1 MAHHFLFTFF
11 GDCALEQKAV
21 PLQPILEC
29 IKQTNHMNNKILIF
43 FFLLAGLL
51 ASNGVMMAQHDHHHH
66 HNKMSDAHIAG
77 HVLDANTQ
85 EHLAFVNVQVKG
97 TSMGCL
103 TDESGHFYLK
113 NLPIGTHTVV
123 FSMMGYETIE
133 KTVTL
138 QRDTLIELKVAIAE
152 TSFVIDN
159 VVVTANKYATKQKE
173 VATIVNV
180 ISPLIIEST
189 ASNSMADVLNFQT
202 GLRVEET
209 CSNCGVPQIRI
220 NGLEGPYTQILMDSR
235 PIFSS
240 LASVY
245 GLEQLPAGMVDRIE
259 VIRGGGSALYGA
271 NAIAGVVNII
281 TKEPTRNFFNVS
293 NSSAFT
299 ERGTYDINTNLN
311 ASVVSENQ
319 KAGIYLFGV
328 QRNRQQYDRDDDGFS
343 DIPHLNSTTAGF
355 RSFFKTS
362 EYSKLTAEYHHTT
375 EYRRGGYGIDSLQ
388 PHESPLC
395 EQLRHNID
403 AATAKWDMYSTDS
416 RHFISAY
423 TSFQHIARDSY
434 FGTNMNPN
442 AYGKSTD
449 IVSVT
454 GAQYR
459 FSYAC
464 GIANADLS
472 AGAEYSYNQLRDQ
485 ILGYGRNTLQRVHL
499 GGGYVQ
505 NEWKTTA
512 WSALIGGR
520 LEQHSL
526 LKKPVFSPRA
536 NVRWSPIVNGKS
548 TITGNPLPLTD
559 LIVRLSYASGYRAP
573 QIYEEDLHVGAV
585 GGEVSLI
592 SLDENLRPEYSH
604 SVSGSLDIYKRLGKF
619 DFNVTLEG
627 FFTQLNDIFTLVE
640 NGHDA
645 HGNLLLTRTNA
656 SGARVAGVNV
666 EAKLG
671 YGHLLSFQAGYTYN
685 YSRYIE
691 PLQWSENPN
700 IAPQTRMFR
709 TPEHYG
715 YFLLNIE
722 PVKNFHI
729 LTNGKV
735 TGSML
740 VQHFAGYVP
749 EDEEVVTPVF
759 FEWDVKLC
767 YDIPLYKHY
776 TLEIN
781 AGVKNILDHFQ
792 RDLDKGMD
800 RDAGFVY
807 GPAAPRTFFAGVNL
821 KI

>member
-1 MAHHFLFTFF
+1 MNKTILLFVTWVSLLTPLFSLPAMAAT
-11 GDCALEQKAV
+11 
-21 PLQPILEC
+21 
-29 IKQTNHMNNKILIF
+29 
-43 FFLLAGLL
+43 
-51 ASNGVMMAQHDHHHH
+51 
-66 HNKMSDAHIAG
+66 DAHIAG
-77 HVLDANTQ
+77 HVLDAHSG
-85 EHLAFVNVQVKG
+85 EHLSFVNVQVEG
-97 TSMGCL
+97 TALGCL

-113 NLPIGTHTVV
+113 NLPEGQLTII
-123 FSMMGYETIE
+123 FSMIGYETE
-133 KTVTL
+133 KRTITL
-138 QRDTLIELKVAIAE
+138 HRDTLVEMNVRIAE
-152 TSFVIDN
+152 TSFMIDN
-159 VVVTANKYATKQKE
+159 VVVTANKYETKQKE
-173 VATIVNV
+173 VATIVN
-180 ISPLIIEST
+180 IIPPLIIEST
-189 ASNSMADVLNFQT
+189 TSNSMADVLNFQT

-220 NGLEGPYTQILMDSR
+220 NGLEGQYTQILMDSR

-281 TKEPTRNFFNVS
+281 TKEPNRNSLSIS

-299 ERGTYDINTNLN
+299 EQGTYDINTSMN
-311 ASVVSENQ
+311 ASVVAENQ
-319 KAGIYLFGV
+319 KAGLFLFGV
-328 QRNRQQYDRDDDGFS
+328 QRNRQQYDRDDDGYS
-343 DIPHLNSTTAGF
+343 DIPHLNSTTVGF
-355 RSFFKTS
+355 RSYFKTS
-362 EYSKLTAEYHHTT
+362 DYSKITAEYHHTS
-375 EYRRGGYGIDSLQ
+375 EFRRGGYGIDSLQ

-395 EQLRHNID
+395 EQLKHNID
-403 AATAKWDMYSTDS
+403 AATAKWDMYTADNK
-416 RHFISAY
+416 HFVSVY

-434 FGTNMNPN
+434 FGTNYNPN

-459 FSYAC
+459 FSYPC
-464 GIANADLS
+464 GLMNADLS

-485 ILGYGRNTLQRVHL
+485 ILGYDRNTLQRVHL

-505 NEWKTTA
+505 NEWKNKQ
-512 WSALIGGR
+512 WSILIGGR

-526 LKKPVFSPRA
+526 LDKPVFSPRA
-536 NVRWSPIVNGKS
+536 NVRYTPIDP
-548 TITGNPLPLTD
+548 IIL
-559 LIVRLSYASGYRAP
+559 RLSYASGYRAP

-592 SLDENLRPEYSH
+592 TLDENLKPEYSH
-604 SVSGSLDIYKRLGKF
+604 SVSGSVDLYKRFGKWDMNF
-619 DFNVTLEG
+619 TLEG
-627 FFTQLNDIFTLVE
+627 FFTQLNDVFTLVE

-645 HGNLLLTRTNA
+645 QGNLLLTRTNA
-656 SGARVAGVNV
+656 SGARVAGLNV
-666 EAKLG
+666 EAKVG

-685 YSRYIE
+685 HSRYIE
-691 PLQWSENPN
+691 PLQWSDNPN
-700 IAPQTRMFR
+700 IAPQRRMFR

-715 YFLLNIE
+715 YFLCNIE
-722 PVKNFHI
+722 PVKHFHI
-729 LTNGKV
+729 VTNGKV

-749 EDEEVVTPVF
+749 EDEEVTTNPF

-781 AGVKNILDHFQ
+781 AGVKNLLDSFQ
-792 RDLDKGMD
+792 SDLDKGMD
-800 RDAGFVY
+800 RDAGYVY
-807 GPAAPRTFFAGVNL
+807 GPATPRTFFAGINL

>member
-1 MAHHFLFTFF
+1 MS
-11 GDCALEQKAV
+11 
-21 PLQPILEC
+21 
-29 IKQTNHMNNKILIF
+29 IKQI
-43 FFLLAGLL
+43 FFLLFAGVLVCSPL
-51 ASNGVMMAQHDHHHH
+51 MA
-66 HNKMSDAHIAG
+66 NTATDAHVAG
-77 HVLDANTQ
+77 HVLDAHTR
-85 EHLAFVNVQVKG
+85 EHLSFVNVQIKG
-97 TSMGCL
+97 TTLGCL

-113 NLPIGTHTVV
+113 NLPEGQLTLV
-123 FSMMGYETIE
+123 FSMMGYETLE
-133 KTVTL
+133 KVVTL
-138 QRDTLIELKVAIAE
+138 HRDTLVEMNVAISE

-180 ISPLIIEST
+180 IPPLIIEST
-189 ASNSMADVLNFQT
+189 TSNTMADVLNFQT

-220 NGLEGPYTQILMDSR
+220 NGLEGQYTQILMDSR

-281 TKEPTRNFFNVS
+281 TKEPSRNSFNIS
-293 NSSAFT
+293 NTSAFT
-299 ERGTYDINTNLN
+299 QAGTYDINTNMN

-319 KAGIYLFGV
+319 KAGLFLFGV
-328 QRNRQQYDRDDDGFS
+328 QRNRQQYDRDNDGYS
-343 DIPHLNSTTAGF
+343 DIPHINSTTVGF
-355 RSFFKTS
+355 RSYFKTS
-362 EYSKLTAEYHHTT
+362 DYSKITAEYHHTN
-375 EYRRGGYGIDSLQ
+375 EFRRGGYGIDSLQ
-388 PHESPLC
+388 PHESPLT
-395 EQLRHNID
+395 EQLKHNID
-403 AATAKWDMYSTDS
+403 AATAKWDMYTADNK
-416 RHFISAY
+416 HFVSVY

-434 FGTNMNPN
+434 FGTNYNPN

-459 FSYAC
+459 FSYPC
-464 GIANADLS
+464 GIMNADLS

-485 ILGYGRNTLQRVHL
+485 ILGYDRNTLQRVHL

-505 NEWKTTA
+505 NEWKNKQ
-512 WSALIGGR
+512 WSILVGGR

-526 LKKPVFSPRA
+526 LDKPVFSPRA
-536 NVRWSPIVNGKS
+536 NIRYTPIEP
-548 TITGNPLPLTD
+548 IIL
-559 LIVRLSYASGYRAP
+559 RLSYASGYRAP

-592 SLDENLRPEYSH
+592 TLDENLKPEYSH
-604 SVSGSLDIYKRLGKF
+604 SISGSIDMYKRFGKW
-619 DFNVTLEG
+619 DLNLTLEG
-627 FFTQLNDIFTLVE
+627 FFTQLNDVFTLVE

-645 HGNLLLTRTNA
+645 QGNLLLTRTNA
-656 SGARVAGVNV
+656 SGARVAGMNL
-666 EAKLG
+666 EAKVG
-671 YGHLLSFQAGYTYN
+671 FGHLLTFQAGYTYN
-685 YSRYIE
+685 HSRYIE

-700 IAPQTRMFR
+700 IAPQRRMFR

-715 YFLLNIE
+715 YFLCNIE
-722 PVKNFHI
+722 PVEHFHI
-729 LTNGKV
+729 VTNGKV
-735 TGSML
+735 TGNML

-749 EDEEVVTPVF
+749 EDEEVTTPTF
-759 FEWDVKLC
+759 FEWDIKVC

-781 AGVKNILDHFQ
+781 AGVKNILDNYQ
-792 RDLDKGMD
+792 SDIDQGMD
-800 RDAGFVY
+800 RDAGYIY
-807 GPAAPRTFFAGVNL
+807 GPATPRTFFAGINL

>member
-1 MAHHFLFTFF
+1 MNKKTLIFLSFMACL
-11 GDCALEQKAV
+11 LV
-21 PLQPILEC
+21 SSMPIL
-29 IKQTNHMNNKILIF
+29 
-43 FFLLAGLL
+43 
-51 ASNGVMMAQHDHHHH
+51 AQDHHHH
-66 HNKMSDAHIAG
+66 HHHHNHEKKSDAHIAG
-77 HVLDANTQ
+77 HVLDAHTK
-85 EHLAFVNVQVKG
+85 EHLSFVNVQVEG
-97 TSMGCL
+97 TALGCL

-113 NLPIGTHTVV
+113 NLPEGELTIV
-123 FSMMGYETIE
+123 FSMMGYETE
-133 KTVTL
+133 KRTVTL
-138 QRDTLIELKVAIAE
+138 RRDTLIEMNVAIAE
-152 TSFVIDN
+152 TSFMIDN
-159 VVVTANKYATKQKE
+159 VVVTANKYETKQRE

-180 ISPLIIEST
+180 IPPLIIEST
-189 ASNSMADVLNFQT
+189 TSNSMADVLNFQT

-220 NGLEGPYTQILMDSR
+220 NGLEGQYTQILMDSR

-281 TKEPTRNFFNVS
+281 TKEPSRNSLNIS

-299 ERGTYDINTNLN
+299 QTGTYDINTNMN

-319 KAGIYLFGV
+319 KAGLFLFGV
-328 QRNRQQYDRDDDGFS
+328 QRNRQQYDRDNDGYS
-343 DIPHLNSTTAGF
+343 DIPHLNSTTVGF
-355 RSFFKTS
+355 RSYFKTS
-362 EYSKLTAEYHHTT
+362 DYSKITAEYHHTT
-375 EYRRGGYGIDSLQ
+375 EFRRGGYGIDSLQ
-388 PHESPLC
+388 PHESPLT

-403 AATAKWDMYSTDS
+403 AATAKWDMYTADNK
-416 RHFISAY
+416 HFVSVY

-434 FGTNMNPN
+434 FGTNYNPN

-459 FSYAC
+459 FSYPC
-464 GIANADLS
+464 GIMNADLS

-505 NEWKTTA
+505 NEWKNKQ
-512 WSALIGGR
+512 WSILVGGR

-526 LKKPVFSPRA
+526 LDKPVFSPRA
-536 NVRWSPIVNGKS
+536 NIRYTPIEP
-548 TITGNPLPLTD
+548 IIL
-559 LIVRLSYASGYRAP
+559 RLSYASGYRAP

-592 SLDENLRPEYSH
+592 SLDENLKPEYSH
-604 SVSGSLDIYKRLGKF
+604 SISGSIDMYKRFGKW
-619 DFNVTLEG
+619 DLNLTLEG
-627 FFTQLNDIFTLVE
+627 FFTQLNDVFTLVE

-645 HGNLLLTRTNA
+645 QGNLLLTRTNV
-656 SGARVAGVNV
+656 SGARVAGMNI
-666 EAKLG
+666 EAKVG
-671 YGHLLSFQAGYTYN
+671 FGHLLTFQAGYTYN
-685 YSRYIE
+685 HSRYIE

-700 IAPQTRMFR
+700 IAPQRRMFR
-709 TPEHYG
+709 TPDHYG
-715 YFLLNIE
+715 YFLCNIE
-722 PVKNFHI
+722 PVKYFHI
-729 LTNGKV
+729 VTNGKV
-735 TGSML
+735 TGNML

-749 EDEEVVTPVF
+749 EDEEVTTHTF
-759 FEWDVKLC
+759 FEWDIKLC

-781 AGVKNILDHFQ
+781 AGVKNILDQFQ
-792 RDLDKGMD
+792 SDLDKGMD
-800 RDAGFVY
+800 RDAGFIY
-807 GPAAPRTFFAGVNL
+807 GPATPRTFFAGINL

>member
-1 MAHHFLFTFF
+1 MHT
-11 GDCALEQKAV
+11 K
-21 PLQPILEC
+21 
-29 IKQTNHMNNKILIF
+29 KILL
-43 FFLLAGLL
+43 FLLAGLMTTL
-51 ASNGVMMAQHDHHHH
+51 PLMANDAT
-66 HNKMSDAHIAG
+66 DAHIAG
-77 HVLDANTQ
+77 HVLDAHSQ
-85 EHLAFVNVQVKG
+85 EHLSFVNVQVKG
-97 TSMGCL
+97 TSLGCL

-113 NLPIGTHTVV
+113 NLPEGKLTLV
-123 FSMMGYETIE
+123 FSMMGYEAVE
-133 KTVTL
+133 KSLTL
-138 QRDTLIELKVAIAE
+138 QRDTLIEMNVEIAE
-152 TSFVIDN
+152 TSFMIDN

-189 ASNSMADVLNFQT
+189 TSNSMADVLNFQT

-220 NGLEGPYTQILMDSR
+220 NGLEGQYTQILMDSR

-281 TKEPTRNFFNVS
+281 TKEPVRNFFNVS

-299 ERGTYDINTNLN
+299 ETGAYDINTSIN

-319 KAGIYLFGV
+319 KAGIFLFGV
-328 QRNRQQYDRDDDGFS
+328 QRNREQYDRDKDGYS
-343 DIPHLNSTTAGF
+343 DIPMLNSTTVGF

-362 EYSKLTAEYHHTT
+362 DYSKLTAEYHHTT
-375 EYRRGGYGIDSLQ
+375 EHRRGGYGIDSLQ

-403 AATAKWDMYSTDS
+403 AATMKWDMYTADNKHFVST
-416 RHFISAY
+416 Y
-423 TSFQHIARDSY
+423 TSFQHIGRDSY
-434 FGTNMNPN
+434 FGTNYNPN

-459 FSYAC
+459 FSYPC
-464 GIANADLS
+464 GIMNADLS

-485 ILGYGRNTLQRVHL
+485 ILGYDRNTLQKVHL

-505 NEWKTTA
+505 NEWKNKQ
-512 WSALIGGR
+512 WSILVGGR

-526 LKKPVFSPRA
+526 LEKPIFSPRA
-536 NVRWSPIVNGKS
+536 NVRYTPIDPIILRV
-548 TITGNPLPLTD
+548 
-559 LIVRLSYASGYRAP
+559 SYASGYRAP

-604 SVSGSLDIYKRLGKF
+604 SVSGSIDMYKRFGKW
-619 DFNVTLEG
+619 DMNLTLEG
-627 FFTQLNDIFTLVE
+627 FFTQLNDVFTLVE

-645 HGNLLLTRTNA
+645 MGNLLLTRTNA
-656 SGARVAGVNV
+656 SGARVAGLNV
-666 EAKLG
+666 EAKVG

-685 YSRYIE
+685 HSRYIA

-700 IAPQTRMFR
+700 IAPQRRMFR

-722 PVKNFHI
+722 PTKNFHI

-740 VQHFAGYVP
+740 VQHFAGYIP
-749 EDEEVVTPVF
+749 EDEEVTTPIF
-759 FEWDVKLC
+759 FEWDFKLC
-767 YDIPLYKHY
+767 YDIPIYKHY

-781 AGVKNILDHFQ
+781 AGVKNVLDHFQ

-800 RDAGFVY
+800 RDAGYVY
-807 GPAAPRTFFAGVNL
+807 GPATPRTFFAGINL

>member
-1 MAHHFLFTFF
+1 
-11 GDCALEQKAV
+11 
-21 PLQPILEC
+21 
-29 IKQTNHMNNKILIF
+29 MNRKILLF
-43 FFLLAGLL
+43 FTWVSLLTPLFSLPA
-51 ASNGVMMAQHDHHHH
+51 MAAT
-66 HNKMSDAHIAG
+66 DAHIAG
-77 HVLDANTQ
+77 HVLDAHSG
-85 EHLAFVNVQVKG
+85 EHLSFVNVQVEG
-97 TSMGCL
+97 TALGCL

-113 NLPIGTHTVV
+113 NLPEGQLTII
-123 FSMMGYETIE
+123 FSMIGYETE
-133 KTVTL
+133 KRTITL
-138 QRDTLIELKVAIAE
+138 HRDTLVEMNVRIAE
-152 TSFVIDN
+152 TSFMIDN
-159 VVVTANKYATKQKE
+159 VVVTANKYETKQKE
-173 VATIVNV
+173 VATIVN
-180 ISPLIIEST
+180 IIPPLIIEST
-189 ASNSMADVLNFQT
+189 TSNSMADVLNFQT

-220 NGLEGPYTQILMDSR
+220 NGLEGQYTQILMDSR

-281 TKEPTRNFFNVS
+281 TKEPNRNSLSIS

-299 ERGTYDINTNLN
+299 EQGTYDINTSMN
-311 ASVVSENQ
+311 ASVVAENQ
-319 KAGIYLFGV
+319 KAGLFLFGV
-328 QRNRQQYDRDDDGFS
+328 QRNRQQYDRDDDGYS
-343 DIPHLNSTTAGF
+343 DIPHLNSTTVGF
-355 RSFFKTS
+355 RSYFKTS
-362 EYSKLTAEYHHTT
+362 DYSKITAEYHHTS
-375 EYRRGGYGIDSLQ
+375 EFRRGGYGIDSLQ

-395 EQLRHNID
+395 EQLKHNID
-403 AATAKWDMYSTDS
+403 AATAKWDMYTADNK
-416 RHFISAY
+416 HFVSAY

-434 FGTNMNPN
+434 FGTNYNPN

-459 FSYAC
+459 FSYPC
-464 GIANADLS
+464 GLMNADLS
-472 AGAEYSYNQLRDQ
+472 AGAEHSYNQLRDQ
-485 ILGYGRNTLQRVHL
+485 ILGYDRNTLQRVHL

-505 NEWKTTA
+505 NEWKNKQ
-512 WSALIGGR
+512 WSILIGGR

-526 LKKPVFSPRA
+526 LEKPVFSPRA
-536 NVRWSPIVNGKS
+536 NVRYTPIDPIILRV
-548 TITGNPLPLTD
+548 
-559 LIVRLSYASGYRAP
+559 SYASGYRAP

-592 SLDENLRPEYSH
+592 TLDENLKPEYSH
-604 SVSGSLDIYKRLGKF
+604 SVSGSVDLYKRFGKWDMNF
-619 DFNVTLEG
+619 TLEG
-627 FFTQLNDIFTLVE
+627 FFTQLNDVFTLVE

-645 HGNLLLTRTNA
+645 QGNLLLTRTNA
-656 SGARVAGVNV
+656 SGARVAGLNV
-666 EAKLG
+666 EAKVG

-685 YSRYIE
+685 HSRYIE
-691 PLQWSENPN
+691 PLQWSDNPN
-700 IAPQTRMFR
+700 IAPQRRMFR

-715 YFLLNIE
+715 YFLCNIE
-722 PVKNFHI
+722 PVKHFHI
-729 LTNGKV
+729 VTNGKV

-749 EDEEVVTPVF
+749 EDEEVTTNPF

-781 AGVKNILDHFQ
+781 AGVKNLLDSFQ
-792 RDLDKGMD
+792 SDLDKGMD
-800 RDAGFVY
+800 RDAGYVY
-807 GPAAPRTFFAGVNL
+807 GPATPRTFFAGINL

>member
-1 MAHHFLFTFF
+1 
-11 GDCALEQKAV
+11 
-21 PLQPILEC
+21 
-29 IKQTNHMNNKILIF
+29 MNNKILIF

-51 ASNGVMMAQHDHHHH
+51 AGNGVMMAQHDHHHH

-77 HVLDANTQ
+77 HVLDAYTK
-85 EHLAFVNVQVKG
+85 EHLSFVNVQVKG
-97 TSMGCL
+97 TSIGCL

-113 NLPIGTHTVV
+113 NLPEGELTIV
-123 FSMMGYETIE
+123 FSMMGYETVE
-133 KTVTL
+133 KVVKLKKNTL
-138 QRDTLIELKVAIAE
+138 FEMNVEIAE
-152 TSFVIDN
+152 TSFMIDN

-220 NGLEGPYTQILMDSR
+220 NGLEGQYTQILMDSR

-299 ERGTYDINTNLN
+299 EKGTYDINTNLN

-403 AATAKWDMYSTDS
+403 AATAKWDMYSTDN

-459 FSYAC
+459 FSYPC

-485 ILGYGRNTLQRVHL
+485 ILGYNRNTLQQVHL

-526 LKKPVFSPRA
+526 LEKPVFSPRA

-548 TITGNPLPLTD
+548 TITDNSLPLSD

-604 SVSGSLDIYKRLGKF
+604 SVSGSVDMYKRLGKF
-619 DFNVTLEG
+619 DFNLTLEG
-627 FFTQLNDIFTLVE
+627 FFTQLNDVFTLVE

-645 HGNLLLTRTNA
+645 QGNLLLTRTNA

-685 YSRYIE
+685 HSRYIE
-691 PLQWSENPN
+691 PMQWSENPN
-700 IAPQTRMFR
+700 IAPQRRMFR

-759 FEWDVKLC
+759 FEWDLKLC

-792 RDLDKGMD
+792 RDIDKGMD

>member
-1 MAHHFLFTFF
+1 MNKKTLIFLSFMACL
-11 GDCALEQKAV
+11 LV
-21 PLQPILEC
+21 SSMPIL
-29 IKQTNHMNNKILIF
+29 
-43 FFLLAGLL
+43 
-51 ASNGVMMAQHDHHHH
+51 AQDHHHH
-66 HNKMSDAHIAG
+66 HHHHNHEKKSDAHIAG
-77 HVLDANTQ
+77 HVLDAHTR
-85 EHLAFVNVQVKG
+85 EHLSFVNVQVEG
-97 TSMGCL
+97 TALGCL

-113 NLPIGTHTVV
+113 NLPEGELTII
-123 FSMMGYETIE
+123 FSMMGYETE
-133 KTVTL
+133 KRTVTL
-138 QRDTLIELKVAIAE
+138 RRDTLIEMNVAIAE
-152 TSFVIDN
+152 TSFMIDN
-159 VVVTANKYATKQKE
+159 VVVTANKYETKQRE

-180 ISPLIIEST
+180 IPPLIIEST
-189 ASNSMADVLNFQT
+189 TSNSMADVLNFQT

-220 NGLEGPYTQILMDSR
+220 NGLEGQYTQILMDSR

-281 TKEPTRNFFNVS
+281 TKEPSRNSLNIS

-299 ERGTYDINTNLN
+299 QQGTYDINTNMN

-319 KAGIYLFGV
+319 KAGLFLFGV
-328 QRNRQQYDRDDDGFS
+328 QRNRQQYDRDNDGYS
-343 DIPHLNSTTAGF
+343 DIPHLNSTTVGF
-355 RSFFKTS
+355 RSYFKTS
-362 EYSKLTAEYHHTT
+362 DYSKITAEYHHTT
-375 EYRRGGYGIDSLQ
+375 EFRRGGYGIDSLQ
-388 PHESPLC
+388 PHESPLT

-403 AATAKWDMYSTDS
+403 AATAKWDMYTADNK
-416 RHFISAY
+416 HFVSVY

-434 FGTNMNPN
+434 FGTNYNPN

-459 FSYAC
+459 FSYPC
-464 GIANADLS
+464 GIMNADLS

-485 ILGYGRNTLQRVHL
+485 ILGYDRNTLQRVHL

-505 NEWKTTA
+505 NEWKNKQ
-512 WSALIGGR
+512 WSILVGGR

-526 LKKPVFSPRA
+526 LDKPVFSPRA
-536 NVRWSPIVNGKS
+536 NIRYTPIEP
-548 TITGNPLPLTD
+548 IIL
-559 LIVRLSYASGYRAP
+559 RLSYASGYRAP

-592 SLDENLRPEYSH
+592 SLDENLKPEYSH
-604 SVSGSLDIYKRLGKF
+604 SISGSIDMYKRFGKW
-619 DFNVTLEG
+619 DLNLTLEG
-627 FFTQLNDIFTLVE
+627 FFTQLNDVFTLVE

-645 HGNLLLTRTNA
+645 QGNLLLTRTNA
-656 SGARVAGVNV
+656 SGARVAGMNI
-666 EAKLG
+666 EAKVG
-671 YGHLLSFQAGYTYN
+671 FGHLLTFQAGYTYN
-685 YSRYIE
+685 HSRYIE

-700 IAPQTRMFR
+700 IAPQRRMFR
-709 TPEHYG
+709 TPDHYG
-715 YFLLNIE
+715 YFLCNIE
-722 PVKNFHI
+722 PVKHFHI
-729 LTNGKV
+729 VTNGKV
-735 TGSML
+735 TGNML

-749 EDEEVVTPVF
+749 EDEEVTTPTF
-759 FEWDVKLC
+759 FEWDIKLC

-781 AGVKNILDHFQ
+781 AGVKNILDQFQ
-792 RDLDKGMD
+792 SDLDKGMD
-800 RDAGFVY
+800 RDAGFIY
-807 GPAAPRTFFAGVNL
+807 GPATPRTFFAGINL

>member
-1 MAHHFLFTFF
+1 MKKIFSIFVLLCSLLFSSAAMANT
-11 GDCALEQKAV
+11 
-21 PLQPILEC
+21 P
-29 IKQTNHMNNKILIF
+29 T
-43 FFLLAGLL
+43 
-51 ASNGVMMAQHDHHHH
+51 
-66 HNKMSDAHIAG
+66 DAHIAG
-77 HVLDANTQ
+77 HVLDAHTQ
-85 EHLAFVNVQVKG
+85 EHLSFVNVQIKG

-103 TDESGHFYLK
+103 TDESGHYYLK
-113 NLPIGTHTVV
+113 NLPEGKHTII
-123 FSMMGYETIE
+123 FSMMGYEPLE
-133 KTVTL
+133 KSVVL
-138 QRDTLIELKVAIAE
+138 HRDTLVEINVAISE
-152 TSFVIDN
+152 KSFLMDN

-189 ASNSMADVLNFQT
+189 TSNSMADVLNFQT

-220 NGLEGPYTQILMDSR
+220 NGLEGQYTQILMDSR

-281 TKEPTRNFFNVS
+281 TKEPTRSFFNIS

-299 ERGTYDINTNLN
+299 QQGNYDINTSMN

-343 DIPHLNSTTAGF
+343 DIPLLRSTTAGF

-362 EYSKLTAEYHHTT
+362 DYSKITAEYHHTT
-375 EYRRGGYGIDSLQ
+375 EYRRGGNGIDSLQ
-388 PHESPLC
+388 PHESLLC

-403 AATAKWDMYSTDS
+403 AATAKWDFFSQDS
-416 RHFISAY
+416 KHFLSAY
-423 TSFQHIARDSY
+423 TSFQHIARNSY
-434 FGTNMNPN
+434 FGTNKNPN

-449 IVSVT
+449 LVSVT

-459 FSYAC
+459 FSYPC
-464 GIANADLS
+464 GITNADLS
-472 AGAEYSYNQLRDQ
+472 AGVEYSYNQLRDQ
-485 ILGYGRNTLQRVHL
+485 ILGYGRNTLQKVHL

-512 WSALIGGR
+512 WSVLVGGR

-526 LKKPVFSPRA
+526 LEKPVFSPRA
-536 NVRWSPIVNGKS
+536 NARWSPIVNGKS
-548 TITGNPLPLTD
+548 TMTDNPLPLTD
-559 LIVRLSYASGYRAP
+559 LILRVSYASGYRAP

-592 SLDENLRPEYSH
+592 SLDKDLRPEYSH
-604 SVSGSLDIYKRLGKF
+604 SINGSVDVYKRFGKW
-619 DFNVTLEG
+619 DMNLTVEG
-627 FFTQLNDIFTLVE
+627 FFTQLNDVFTLVE

-645 HGNLLLTRTNA
+645 MGNLLLTRTNA
-656 SGARVAGVNV
+656 SGARVSGVNL
-666 EAKLG
+666 EAKFS
-671 YGHLLSFQAGYTYN
+671 YGHLLNFQAGYTYN
-685 YSRYIE
+685 HSRYIE
-691 PLQWSENPN
+691 PEQWSENPN
-700 IAPQTRMFR
+700 LVPQRRMFR

-722 PVKNFHI
+722 PIKHFHI

-740 VQHFAGYVP
+740 VQHFAGYIP
-749 EDEEVVTPVF
+749 EDEEVTTPTF
-759 FEWDVKLC
+759 FEWDFKLC
-767 YDIPLYKHY
+767 YDIPIYKHY

-781 AGVKNILDHFQ
+781 VGVKNILDHFQ
-792 RDLDKGMD
+792 RDLDQGKD

-807 GPAAPRTFFAGVNL
+807 GPAAPRTFFAGINL

>member
-1 MAHHFLFTFF
+1 MKKNITLLFIFIGFLTIS
-11 GDCALEQKAV
+11 
-21 PLQPILEC
+21 PLWATTP
-29 IKQTNHMNNKILIF
+29 T
-43 FFLLAGLL
+43 
-51 ASNGVMMAQHDHHHH
+51 
-66 HNKMSDAHIAG
+66 DAHIAG
-77 HVLDANTQ
+77 HVLDAHTK
-85 EHLAFVNVQVKG
+85 EHLSFVNVQVEG
-97 TSMGCL
+97 TALGCL

-113 NLPIGTHTVV
+113 NLPEGELTIV
-123 FSMMGYETIE
+123 FSMMGYETE
-133 KTVTL
+133 KRTVTL
-138 QRDTLIELKVAIAE
+138 RRDTLVEMNVAIAE
-152 TSFVIDN
+152 TSFMIDN
-159 VVVTANKYATKQKE
+159 VVVTANKYETKQRE

-189 ASNSMADVLNFQT
+189 TSNSMADVLNFQT

-220 NGLEGPYTQILMDSR
+220 NGLEGQYTQILMDSR

-281 TKEPTRNFFNVS
+281 TKEPSRNSLNIS

-299 ERGTYDINTNLN
+299 QQGTYDINTNMN

-319 KAGIYLFGV
+319 KAGLFLFGV
-328 QRNRQQYDRDDDGFS
+328 QRNRQQYDRDNDGYS
-343 DIPHLNSTTAGF
+343 DIPHLNSTTIGF
-355 RSFFKTS
+355 RSYFKTS
-362 EYSKLTAEYHHTT
+362 DYSKITAEYHHTT
-375 EYRRGGYGIDSLQ
+375 EFRRGGYGIDSLQ
-388 PHESPLC
+388 PHESPLT
-395 EQLRHNID
+395 EQLKHNID
-403 AATAKWDMYSTDS
+403 AATAKWDMYTADNK
-416 RHFISAY
+416 HFVSVY

-434 FGTNMNPN
+434 FGTNYNPN

-459 FSYAC
+459 FSYPC
-464 GIANADLS
+464 GIMNADLS

-485 ILGYGRNTLQRVHL
+485 ILGYDRNTLQRVHL

-505 NEWKTTA
+505 NEWKNKQ
-512 WSALIGGR
+512 WSILVGGR

-526 LKKPVFSPRA
+526 LDKPVFSPRA
-536 NVRWSPIVNGKS
+536 NIRYTPIEP
-548 TITGNPLPLTD
+548 IIL
-559 LIVRLSYASGYRAP
+559 RLSYASGYRAP

-592 SLDENLRPEYSH
+592 TLDENLKPEYSH
-604 SVSGSLDIYKRLGKF
+604 SISGSIDMYKRFGKW
-619 DFNVTLEG
+619 DMNLTLEG
-627 FFTQLNDIFTLVE
+627 FFTQLNDVFTLVE
-640 NGHDA
+640 NGHDT

-656 SGARVAGVNV
+656 SGARVAGMNI
-666 EAKLG
+666 EAKVG
-671 YGHLLSFQAGYTYN
+671 FGHLLTFQAGYTYN
-685 YSRYIE
+685 HSRYIE

-700 IAPQTRMFR
+700 IAPQRRMFR
-709 TPEHYG
+709 TPDHYG
-715 YFLLNIE
+715 YFLCNIE
-722 PVKNFHI
+722 PVKHFHI
-729 LTNGKV
+729 VTNGKV
-735 TGSML
+735 TGNML

-749 EDEEVVTPVF
+749 EDEEVTTPTF
-759 FEWDVKLC
+759 FEWDIKLC

-781 AGVKNILDHFQ
+781 AGVKNILDQFQ
-792 RDLDKGMD
+792 SDLDKGMD
-800 RDAGFVY
+800 RDAGFIY
-807 GPAAPRTFFAGVNL
+807 GPATPRIFFAGVSL

>member
-1 MAHHFLFTFF
+1 MHT
-11 GDCALEQKAV
+11 K
-21 PLQPILEC
+21 
-29 IKQTNHMNNKILIF
+29 KILL
-43 FFLLAGLL
+43 FLLAGLMTTL
-51 ASNGVMMAQHDHHHH
+51 PLMANDAT
-66 HNKMSDAHIAG
+66 DAHIAG
-77 HVLDANTQ
+77 HVLDAHSG
-85 EHLAFVNVQVKG
+85 EHLSFVNVQVKG
-97 TSMGCL
+97 TSLGCL

-113 NLPIGTHTVV
+113 NLPEGKLTLV
-123 FSMMGYETIE
+123 FSMMGYEAVE
-133 KTVTL
+133 KSLTL
-138 QRDTLIELKVAIAE
+138 QRDTLIEMNVEIAE
-152 TSFVIDN
+152 TSFMIDN
-159 VVVTANKYATKQKE
+159 VVVTANKYETKQKE

-189 ASNSMADVLNFQT
+189 SSNSMADVLNFQT

-220 NGLEGPYTQILMDSR
+220 NGLEGQYTQILMDSR

-281 TKEPTRNFFNVS
+281 TKEPARNFFNVS

-299 ERGTYDINTNLN
+299 ETGAYDINTSIN

-319 KAGIYLFGV
+319 KAGIFLFGV
-328 QRNRQQYDRDDDGFS
+328 QRNREQYDRDDDGYS
-343 DIPHLNSTTAGF
+343 DIPMLNSTTAGF

-362 EYSKLTAEYHHTT
+362 DYSKLTAEYHHTT
-375 EYRRGGYGIDSLQ
+375 EHRRGGYGIDSLQ

-403 AATAKWDMYSTDS
+403 AATMKWDMYTADNKHFVST
-416 RHFISAY
+416 Y
-423 TSFQHIARDSY
+423 TSFQHIGRDSY
-434 FGTNMNPN
+434 FGTNYNPN

-459 FSYAC
+459 FSYPC
-464 GIANADLS
+464 GIMNADLS

-485 ILGYGRNTLQRVHL
+485 ILGYDRNTLQKVHL

-505 NEWKTTA
+505 NEWKNKQ
-512 WSALIGGR
+512 WSILIGGR

-526 LKKPVFSPRA
+526 LEKPIFSPRA
-536 NVRWSPIVNGKS
+536 NVRYTPIDPIILRV
-548 TITGNPLPLTD
+548 
-559 LIVRLSYASGYRAP
+559 SYASGYRAP

-604 SVSGSLDIYKRLGKF
+604 SVSGSIDMYKRFGKW
-619 DFNVTLEG
+619 DMNLTLEG
-627 FFTQLNDIFTLVE
+627 FFTQLNDVFTLVE

-645 HGNLLLTRTNA
+645 MGNLLLTRTNA
-656 SGARVAGVNV
+656 SGARVAGLNV
-666 EAKLG
+666 ETKVG
-671 YGHLLSFQAGYTYN
+671 YGHLLTFQAGYTYN
-685 YSRYIE
+685 HSRYIA

-700 IAPQTRMFR
+700 IAPQRRMFR

-722 PVKNFHI
+722 PTKNFHI

-740 VQHFAGYVP
+740 VQHFAGYIP
-749 EDEEVVTPVF
+749 EDEEVTTPIF
-759 FEWDVKLC
+759 FEWDFKLC
-767 YDIPLYKHY
+767 YDIPIYKHY

-781 AGVKNILDHFQ
+781 AGVKNVLAHFQ

-800 RDAGFVY
+800 RDAGYVY
-807 GPAAPRTFFAGVNL
+807 GPATPRTFFAGINL

>member
-1 MAHHFLFTFF
+1 MACL
-11 GDCALEQKAV
+11 LV
-21 PLQPILEC
+21 SSMPIL
-29 IKQTNHMNNKILIF
+29 
-43 FFLLAGLL
+43 
-51 ASNGVMMAQHDHHHH
+51 AQDPHHHHHH
-66 HNKMSDAHIAG
+66 HNHEKKSDAHIAG
-77 HVLDANTQ
+77 HVLDAHTQ
-85 EHLAFVNVQVKG
+85 EHLSFVNVQVEG
-97 TSMGCL
+97 TALGCL

-113 NLPIGTHTVV
+113 NLPEGELTIV
-123 FSMMGYETIE
+123 FSMMGYETE
-133 KTVTL
+133 KRTVTL
-138 QRDTLIELKVAIAE
+138 RRDTLIEMNVAIAE
-152 TSFVIDN
+152 TSFMIDN
-159 VVVTANKYATKQKE
+159 VVVTANKYETKQRE

-189 ASNSMADVLNFQT
+189 TSNSMADVLNFQT

-220 NGLEGPYTQILMDSR
+220 NGLEGQYTQILMDSR

-281 TKEPTRNFFNVS
+281 TKEPSRNSLNIS

-299 ERGTYDINTNLN
+299 QKGTYDINTNMN

-319 KAGIYLFGV
+319 KAGLFLFGV
-328 QRNRQQYDRDDDGFS
+328 QRNRQQYDRDNDGYS
-343 DIPHLNSTTAGF
+343 DIPHLNSTTVGF
-355 RSFFKTS
+355 RSYFKTS
-362 EYSKLTAEYHHTT
+362 DYSKITAEYHHTT
-375 EYRRGGYGIDSLQ
+375 EFRRGGYGIDSLQ
-388 PHESPLC
+388 PHESPLT
-395 EQLRHNID
+395 EQLKHNID
-403 AATAKWDMYSTDS
+403 AATAKWDMYTADNK
-416 RHFISAY
+416 HFVSVY

-434 FGTNMNPN
+434 FGTNYNPN

-459 FSYAC
+459 FSYPC
-464 GIANADLS
+464 GIMNADLS

-485 ILGYGRNTLQRVHL
+485 ILGYDRNTLQRVHL

-505 NEWKTTA
+505 NEWKNKQ
-512 WSALIGGR
+512 WSILVGGR

-526 LKKPVFSPRA
+526 LDKPVFSPRA
-536 NVRWSPIVNGKS
+536 NIRYTPIEP
-548 TITGNPLPLTD
+548 IIL
-559 LIVRLSYASGYRAP
+559 RLSYASGYRAP

-592 SLDENLRPEYSH
+592 SLDENLKPEYSH
-604 SVSGSLDIYKRLGKF
+604 SISGSIDMYKRFGKW
-619 DFNVTLEG
+619 DLNLTLEG
-627 FFTQLNDIFTLVE
+627 FFTQLNDVFTLVE

-645 HGNLLLTRTNA
+645 QGNLLLTRTNA
-656 SGARVAGVNV
+656 SGARVAGMNI
-666 EAKLG
+666 EAKVG
-671 YGHLLSFQAGYTYN
+671 FGHLLTFQAGYTYN
-685 YSRYIE
+685 HSRYIE

-700 IAPQTRMFR
+700 IAPQRRMFR
-709 TPEHYG
+709 TPDHYG
-715 YFLLNIE
+715 YFLCNIE
-722 PVKNFHI
+722 PVEHFHI
-729 LTNGKV
+729 VTNGKV
-735 TGSML
+735 TGNML

-749 EDEEVVTPVF
+749 EDEEVTTPTF
-759 FEWDVKLC
+759 FEWDIKLC

-781 AGVKNILDHFQ
+781 AGVKNILDQFQ
-792 RDLDKGMD
+792 SDLDKGMD
-800 RDAGFVY
+800 RDAGFIY
-807 GPAAPRTFFAGVNL
+807 GPATPRTFFAGINL

>member
-1 MAHHFLFTFF
+1 
-11 GDCALEQKAV
+11 
-21 PLQPILEC
+21 
-29 IKQTNHMNNKILIF
+29 MNKKILLF
-43 FFLLAGLL
+43 FTWVSLLTPLFSSPA
-51 ASNGVMMAQHDHHHH
+51 MAAT
-66 HNKMSDAHIAG
+66 DAHIAG
-77 HVLDANTQ
+77 HVLDAHSG
-85 EHLAFVNVQVKG
+85 EHLSFVNVQVEG
-97 TSMGCL
+97 TALGCL

-113 NLPIGTHTVV
+113 NLPEGQLTII
-123 FSMMGYETIE
+123 FSMIGYETE
-133 KTVTL
+133 KRTITL
-138 QRDTLIELKVAIAE
+138 HRDTLVEMNVRIAE
-152 TSFVIDN
+152 TSFMIDN
-159 VVVTANKYATKQKE
+159 VVVTANKYETKQKE
-173 VATIVNV
+173 VATIVN
-180 ISPLIIEST
+180 IIPPLIIEST
-189 ASNSMADVLNFQT
+189 TSNSMADVLNFQT

-220 NGLEGPYTQILMDSR
+220 NGLEGQYTQILMDSR

-281 TKEPTRNFFNVS
+281 TKEPNRNSLSIS

-299 ERGTYDINTNLN
+299 EQGTYDINTSMN
-311 ASVVSENQ
+311 ASVVAENQ
-319 KAGIYLFGV
+319 KAGLFLFGV
-328 QRNRQQYDRDDDGFS
+328 QRNRQQYDRDDDGYS
-343 DIPHLNSTTAGF
+343 DIPHLNSTTVGF
-355 RSFFKTS
+355 RSYFKTS
-362 EYSKLTAEYHHTT
+362 DYSKITAEYHHTS
-375 EYRRGGYGIDSLQ
+375 EFRRGGYGIDSLQ

-395 EQLRHNID
+395 EQLKHNID
-403 AATAKWDMYSTDS
+403 AATAKWDMYTADNK
-416 RHFISAY
+416 HFVSVY

-434 FGTNMNPN
+434 FGTNYNPN

-459 FSYAC
+459 FSYPC
-464 GIANADLS
+464 GLMNADLS

-485 ILGYGRNTLQRVHL
+485 ILGYDRNTLQKVHL

-505 NEWKTTA
+505 NEWKNKE
-512 WSALIGGR
+512 WSILIGGR

-526 LKKPVFSPRA
+526 LDKPVFSPRA
-536 NVRWSPIVNGKS
+536 NVRYTPIDP
-548 TITGNPLPLTD
+548 IIL
-559 LIVRLSYASGYRAP
+559 RLSYASGYRAP

-592 SLDENLRPEYSH
+592 TLDENLKPEYSH
-604 SVSGSLDIYKRLGKF
+604 SVSGSVDLYKRFGKWDMNF
-619 DFNVTLEG
+619 TLEG
-627 FFTQLNDIFTLVE
+627 FFTQLNDVFTLVE

-645 HGNLLLTRTNA
+645 QGNLLLTRTNA
-656 SGARVAGVNV
+656 SGARVAGLNV
-666 EAKLG
+666 EAKVG

-685 YSRYIE
+685 HSRYIE
-691 PLQWSENPN
+691 PLQWSDNPN
-700 IAPQTRMFR
+700 IAPQRRMFR

-715 YFLLNIE
+715 YFLCNIE
-722 PVKNFHI
+722 PVKHFHI
-729 LTNGKV
+729 VTNGKV

-749 EDEEVVTPVF
+749 EDEEVTTNPF

-781 AGVKNILDHFQ
+781 AGVKNLLDSFQ
-792 RDLDKGMD
+792 SDLDKGMD
-800 RDAGFVY
+800 RDAGYVY
-807 GPAAPRTFFAGVNL
+807 GPATPRTFFAGINL

>member
-1 MAHHFLFTFF
+1 MHT
-11 GDCALEQKAV
+11 K
-21 PLQPILEC
+21 
-29 IKQTNHMNNKILIF
+29 KILL
-43 FFLLAGLL
+43 FLLAGLMTTL
-51 ASNGVMMAQHDHHHH
+51 PLMANDAT
-66 HNKMSDAHIAG
+66 DAHIAG
-77 HVLDANTQ
+77 HVLDAHSQ
-85 EHLAFVNVQVKG
+85 EHLSFVNVQVKG
-97 TSMGCL
+97 TSLGCL

-113 NLPIGTHTVV
+113 NLPEGKLTLV

-133 KTVTL
+133 KSLTL
-138 QRDTLIELKVAIAE
+138 HRDTLIEMNVAIQE
-152 TSFVIDN
+152 TSFMIDN

-189 ASNSMADVLNFQT
+189 TSNSMADVLNFQT

-220 NGLEGPYTQILMDSR
+220 NGLEGQYTQILMDSR

-281 TKEPTRNFFNVS
+281 TKEPVRNFFNVS

-299 ERGTYDINTNLN
+299 ETGAYDINTSIN

-319 KAGIYLFGV
+319 KAGIFLFGV
-328 QRNRQQYDRDDDGFS
+328 QRNREQYDRDDDGYS
-343 DIPHLNSTTAGF
+343 DIPMLNSTTAGF

-362 EYSKLTAEYHHTT
+362 DYSKLTAEYHHTT
-375 EYRRGGYGIDSLQ
+375 EHRRGGYGIDSLQ

-403 AATAKWDMYSTDS
+403 AATMKWDMYTADNKHFVST
-416 RHFISAY
+416 Y
-423 TSFQHIARDSY
+423 TSFQHIGRDSY
-434 FGTNMNPN
+434 FGTNYNPN

-459 FSYAC
+459 FSYPC
-464 GIANADLS
+464 GIMNADLS

-485 ILGYGRNTLQRVHL
+485 ILGYDRNTLQKVHL

-505 NEWKTTA
+505 NEWKNKQ
-512 WSALIGGR
+512 WSILIGGR

-526 LKKPVFSPRA
+526 LEKPIFSPRA
-536 NVRWSPIVNGKS
+536 NVRYTPIDPIILRV
-548 TITGNPLPLTD
+548 
-559 LIVRLSYASGYRAP
+559 SYASGYRAP

-604 SVSGSLDIYKRLGKF
+604 SVSGSIDMYKRFGKW
-619 DFNVTLEG
+619 DMNLTLEG
-627 FFTQLNDIFTLVE
+627 FFTQLNDVFTLVE

-645 HGNLLLTRTNA
+645 MGNLLLTRTNA
-656 SGARVAGVNV
+656 SGARVAGLNV
-666 EAKLG
+666 EAKVG

-685 YSRYIE
+685 HSRYIE

-700 IAPQTRMFR
+700 IAPQRRMFR

-722 PVKNFHI
+722 PTKNFHI

-740 VQHFAGYVP
+740 VQHFAGYIP
-749 EDEEVVTPVF
+749 EDEEVTTPIF
-759 FEWDVKLC
+759 FEWDFKLC
-767 YDIPLYKHY
+767 YDIPIYKHY

-781 AGVKNILDHFQ
+781 AGVKNVLDHFQ

-800 RDAGFVY
+800 RDAGYVY
-807 GPAAPRTFFAGVNL
+807 GPATPRTFFAGINL

>member
-1 MAHHFLFTFF
+1 MKKIIKLLF
-11 GDCALEQKAV
+11 
-21 PLQPILEC
+21 
-29 IKQTNHMNNKILIF
+29 ILI
-43 FFLLAGLL
+43 GLL
-51 ASNGVMMAQHDHHHH
+51 TISPLMA
-66 HNKMSDAHIAG
+66 NEATDANIAG
-77 HVLDANTQ
+77 HVLDAHTQ
-85 EHLAFVNVQVKG
+85 EHLPFVNVQVKG
-97 TSMGCL
+97 TSLGCL

-113 NLPIGTHTVV
+113 NLPEGQLTLV
-123 FSMMGYETIE
+123 FSMIGYKSVE
-133 KTVTL
+133 KSITL
-138 QRDTLIELKVAIAE
+138 HRDTLVEMNIAIEEA
-152 TSFVIDN
+152 SFLIDN

-189 ASNSMADVLNFQT
+189 TSNSMADVLNFQT

-220 NGLEGPYTQILMDSR
+220 NGLEGQYTQILMDSR

-281 TKEPTRNFFNVS
+281 TKEPARSFFNVS
-293 NSSAFT
+293 NSSSFT
-299 ERGTYDINTNLN
+299 EIGTYDINTALN

-319 KAGIYLFGV
+319 KAGIFIFGV
-328 QRNRQQYDRDDDGFS
+328 QRNREHYDRDNDGYS
-343 DIPHLNSTTAGF
+343 DIPLLNSTTVGF

-362 EYSKLTAEYHHTT
+362 DYSKLTAEYHHTT

-403 AATAKWDMYSTDS
+403 AATMKWDMYSADNK
-416 RHFISAY
+416 HFVSAY
-423 TSFQHIARDSY
+423 TSFQHIGRNSY
-434 FGTNMNPN
+434 FGTNYNPN

-459 FSYAC
+459 FSYPC
-464 GIANADLS
+464 GWMNADLS

-485 ILGYGRNTLQRVHL
+485 ILGYDRNTLQRVHL

-505 NEWKTTA
+505 NEWKNKYL
-512 WSALIGGR
+512 SVLVGGR

-526 LKKPVFSPRA
+526 LEKPVFSPRA
-536 NVRWSPIVNGKS
+536 NVRYSPIANSQS
-548 TITGNPLPLTD
+548 TIAD
-559 LIVRLSYASGYRAP
+559 LILRMSYASGYRAP

-604 SVSGSLDIYKRLGKF
+604 SVSGSVDMYARAGKW
-619 DFNVTLEG
+619 DMNLTLEG
-627 FFTQLNDIFTLVE
+627 FFTQLNDVFTLVE

-645 HGNLLLTRTNA
+645 QGNLLLTRTNA
-656 SGARVAGVNV
+656 SGARVAGMNI
-666 EAKLG
+666 EAKVG
-671 YGHLLSFQAGYTYN
+671 YGHLLTFQTGYTYN
-685 YSRYIE
+685 HSRYIE

-700 IAPQTRMFR
+700 IAPQRRMFR

-715 YFLLNIE
+715 YFLLNVE
-722 PVKNFHI
+722 PIKNFHI

-749 EDEEVVTPVF
+749 EDEEVVTPTF
-759 FEWDVKLC
+759 FEWDFKLC

-781 AGVKNILDHFQ
+781 AGVKNVLDHFQ
-792 RDLDKGMD
+792 KDIDKGMD
-800 RDAGFVY
+800 RDAGYIY
-807 GPAAPRTFFAGVNL
+807 GPAAPRTYFAGVNL

>member
-1 MAHHFLFTFF
+1 MHT
-11 GDCALEQKAV
+11 K
-21 PLQPILEC
+21 
-29 IKQTNHMNNKILIF
+29 KILL
-43 FFLLAGLL
+43 FLLAGLMTTL
-51 ASNGVMMAQHDHHHH
+51 PLMANDAT
-66 HNKMSDAHIAG
+66 DAHIAG
-77 HVLDANTQ
+77 HVLDAHSG
-85 EHLAFVNVQVKG
+85 EHLSFVNVQVKG
-97 TSMGCL
+97 TSLGCL

-113 NLPIGTHTVV
+113 NLPEGKLTLV
-123 FSMMGYETIE
+123 FSMMGYEAVE
-133 KTVTL
+133 KSLTL
-138 QRDTLIELKVAIAE
+138 QRDTLIEMNVEIAE
-152 TSFVIDN
+152 TSFMIDN
-159 VVVTANKYATKQKE
+159 VVVTANKYETKQKE

-189 ASNSMADVLNFQT
+189 SSNSMADVLNFQT

-220 NGLEGPYTQILMDSR
+220 NGLEGQYTQILMDSR

-281 TKEPTRNFFNVS
+281 TKEPARNFFNVS

-299 ERGTYDINTNLN
+299 ETGTYDINTSMN
-311 ASVVSENQ
+311 ASVVAENQ
-319 KAGIYLFGV
+319 KAGIFLFGV
-328 QRNRQQYDRDDDGFS
+328 QRNREQYDRDKDGYS
-343 DIPHLNSTTAGF
+343 DIPMLNSTTVGF

-362 EYSKLTAEYHHTT
+362 DYSKLTAEYHHTT
-375 EYRRGGYGIDSLQ
+375 EHRRGGYGIDSLQ

-403 AATAKWDMYSTDS
+403 AATMKWDMYTADNKHFVST
-416 RHFISAY
+416 Y
-423 TSFQHIARDSY
+423 TSFQHIGRDSY
-434 FGTNMNPN
+434 FGTNYNPN

-459 FSYAC
+459 FSYPC
-464 GIANADLS
+464 GIMNADLS

-485 ILGYGRNTLQRVHL
+485 ILGYDRNTLQRVHL

-505 NEWKTTA
+505 NEWKNKQ
-512 WSALIGGR
+512 WSILVGGR

-526 LKKPVFSPRA
+526 LDKPVFSPRA
-536 NVRWSPIVNGKS
+536 NVRYTPIDPIILRV
-548 TITGNPLPLTD
+548 
-559 LIVRLSYASGYRAP
+559 SYASGYRAP

-604 SVSGSLDIYKRLGKF
+604 SVSGSIDMYKRFGKW
-619 DFNVTLEG
+619 DMNLTLEG
-627 FFTQLNDIFTLVE
+627 FFTQLNDVFTLVE

-645 HGNLLLTRTNA
+645 MGNLLLTRTNA
-656 SGARVAGVNV
+656 SGARVAGLNV
-666 EAKLG
+666 EAKVG

-685 YSRYIE
+685 HSRYIE

-700 IAPQTRMFR
+700 IAPQRRMFR

-749 EDEEVVTPVF
+749 EDEEVTTPVF
-759 FEWDVKLC
+759 FEWDFKLC

-781 AGVKNILDHFQ
+781 AGVKNLLDHFQ

-800 RDAGFVY
+800 RDAGYVY
-807 GPAAPRTFFAGVNL
+807 GPATPRTYFAGINL

>member
-1 MAHHFLFTFF
+1 
-11 GDCALEQKAV
+11 
-21 PLQPILEC
+21 
-29 IKQTNHMNNKILIF
+29 MNKKTLIF
-43 FFLLAGLL
+43 FSLVACLLVSHMPIL
-51 ASNGVMMAQHDHHHH
+51 AQDHHHH
-66 HNKMSDAHIAG
+66 HHHHSHEKKSDAHIAG
-77 HVLDANTQ
+77 HVLDAHTK
-85 EHLAFVNVQVKG
+85 EHLSFVNVQVEG
-97 TSMGCL
+97 TALGCL

-113 NLPIGTHTVV
+113 NLPEGELTIV
-123 FSMMGYETIE
+123 FSMMGYETE
-133 KTVTL
+133 KRTVTL
-138 QRDTLIELKVAIAE
+138 RRDTLIEMNVAIAE
-152 TSFVIDN
+152 TSFMIDN
-159 VVVTANKYATKQKE
+159 VVVTANKYETKQRE

-180 ISPLIIEST
+180 IPPLIIEST
-189 ASNSMADVLNFQT
+189 TSNSMADVLNFQT

-220 NGLEGPYTQILMDSR
+220 NGLEGQYTQILMDSR

-281 TKEPTRNFFNVS
+281 TKEPSRNSLNIS

-299 ERGTYDINTNLN
+299 QAGTYDINTNMN

-319 KAGIYLFGV
+319 KAGLFLFGV
-328 QRNRQQYDRDDDGFS
+328 QRNRQQYDRDNDGYS
-343 DIPHLNSTTAGF
+343 DIPHLNSTTVGF
-355 RSFFKTS
+355 RSYFKTS
-362 EYSKLTAEYHHTT
+362 DYSKITAEYHHTT
-375 EYRRGGYGIDSLQ
+375 EFRRGGYGIDSLQ
-388 PHESPLC
+388 PHESPLT

-403 AATAKWDMYSTDS
+403 AATAKWDMYTADNK
-416 RHFISAY
+416 HFVSVY

-434 FGTNMNPN
+434 FGTNYNPN

-459 FSYAC
+459 FSYPC
-464 GIANADLS
+464 GIMNADLS

-485 ILGYGRNTLQRVHL
+485 ILGYDRNTLQRVHL

-505 NEWKTTA
+505 NEWKNKQ
-512 WSALIGGR
+512 WSILVGGR

-526 LKKPVFSPRA
+526 LDKPVFSPRA
-536 NVRWSPIVNGKS
+536 NIRYTPIEP
-548 TITGNPLPLTD
+548 IIL
-559 LIVRLSYASGYRAP
+559 RLSYASGYRAP

-592 SLDENLRPEYSH
+592 SLDKNLKPEYSH
-604 SVSGSLDIYKRLGKF
+604 SISGSIDMYKRFGKWDLNF
-619 DFNVTLEG
+619 TLEG
-627 FFTQLNDIFTLVE
+627 FFTQLNDVFTLVE

-645 HGNLLLTRTNA
+645 QGNLLLTRTNA
-656 SGARVAGVNV
+656 SGARVAGMNI
-666 EAKLG
+666 EAKVG
-671 YGHLLSFQAGYTYN
+671 FGHLLTFQAGYTYN
-685 YSRYIE
+685 HSRYIE

-700 IAPQTRMFR
+700 IAPQRRMFR
-709 TPEHYG
+709 TPDHYG
-715 YFLLNIE
+715 YFLCNIE
-722 PVKNFHI
+722 PVEHFHI
-729 LTNGKV
+729 VTNGKV
-735 TGSML
+735 TGNML

-749 EDEEVVTPVF
+749 EDEEVTTPTF
-759 FEWDVKLC
+759 FEWDIKLC

-781 AGVKNILDHFQ
+781 AGVKNILDQFQ
-792 RDLDKGMD
+792 SDLDKGMD
-800 RDAGFVY
+800 RDAGFIY
-807 GPAAPRTFFAGVNL
+807 GPATPRTFFAGINL

>member
-1 MAHHFLFTFF
+1 
-11 GDCALEQKAV
+11 
-21 PLQPILEC
+21 
-29 IKQTNHMNNKILIF
+29 MNKKILLF
-43 FFLLAGLL
+43 FTWVSLLTPLFSLPA
-51 ASNGVMMAQHDHHHH
+51 MAAT
-66 HNKMSDAHIAG
+66 DAHIAG
-77 HVLDANTQ
+77 HVLDAHSG
-85 EHLAFVNVQVKG
+85 EHLSFVNVQVEG
-97 TSMGCL
+97 TALGCL

-113 NLPIGTHTVV
+113 NLPEGQLTII
-123 FSMMGYETIE
+123 FSMIGYETE
-133 KTVTL
+133 KRTITL
-138 QRDTLIELKVAIAE
+138 HRDTLVEMNVRIAE
-152 TSFVIDN
+152 TSFMIDN
-159 VVVTANKYATKQKE
+159 VVVTANKYETKQKE
-173 VATIVNV
+173 VATIVN
-180 ISPLIIEST
+180 IIPPLIIEST
-189 ASNSMADVLNFQT
+189 TSNSMADVLNFQT

-220 NGLEGPYTQILMDSR
+220 NGLEGQYTQILMDSR

-281 TKEPTRNFFNVS
+281 TKEPNRNSLSIS

-299 ERGTYDINTNLN
+299 EQGTYDINTSMN
-311 ASVVSENQ
+311 ASVVAENQ
-319 KAGIYLFGV
+319 KAGLFLFGV
-328 QRNRQQYDRDDDGFS
+328 QRNRQQYDRDDDGYS
-343 DIPHLNSTTAGF
+343 DIPHLNSTTVGF
-355 RSFFKTS
+355 RSYFKTS
-362 EYSKLTAEYHHTT
+362 DYSKITAEYHHTS
-375 EYRRGGYGIDSLQ
+375 EFRRGGYGIDSLQ

-395 EQLRHNID
+395 EQLKHNID
-403 AATAKWDMYSTDS
+403 AATAKWDMYTADNK
-416 RHFISAY
+416 HFVSAY

-434 FGTNMNPN
+434 FGTNYNPN

-459 FSYAC
+459 FSYPC
-464 GIANADLS
+464 GLMNADLS

-485 ILGYGRNTLQRVHL
+485 ILGYDRNTLQKVHL

-505 NEWKTTA
+505 NEWKNKE
-512 WSALIGGR
+512 WSILIGGR

-526 LKKPVFSPRA
+526 LDKPVFSPRA
-536 NVRWSPIVNGKS
+536 NVRYTPIDP
-548 TITGNPLPLTD
+548 IIL
-559 LIVRLSYASGYRAP
+559 RLSYASGYRAP

-592 SLDENLRPEYSH
+592 TLDENLKPEYSH
-604 SVSGSLDIYKRLGKF
+604 SVSGSVDLYKRFGKWDMNF
-619 DFNVTLEG
+619 TLEG
-627 FFTQLNDIFTLVE
+627 FFTQLNDVFTLVE

-645 HGNLLLTRTNA
+645 QGNLLLTRTNA
-656 SGARVAGVNV
+656 SGARVAGLNV
-666 EAKLG
+666 EAKVG

-685 YSRYIE
+685 HSRYIE
-691 PLQWSENPN
+691 PLQWSDNPN
-700 IAPQTRMFR
+700 IAPQRRMFR

-715 YFLLNIE
+715 YFLCNIE
-722 PVKNFHI
+722 PVKHFHI
-729 LTNGKV
+729 VTNGKV

-749 EDEEVVTPVF
+749 EDEEVTTNPF

-781 AGVKNILDHFQ
+781 AGVKNLLDSFQ
-792 RDLDKGMD
+792 SDLDKGMD
-800 RDAGFVY
+800 RDAGYVY
-807 GPAAPRTFFAGVNL
+807 GPATPRTFFAGINL

>member
-1 MAHHFLFTFF
+1 MNKKTLIFLSFMACL
-11 GDCALEQKAV
+11 LV
-21 PLQPILEC
+21 SNMPIL
-29 IKQTNHMNNKILIF
+29 
-43 FFLLAGLL
+43 
-51 ASNGVMMAQHDHHHH
+51 AQDHHHH
-66 HNKMSDAHIAG
+66 HNHEKKSDAHIAG
-77 HVLDANTQ
+77 HVLDAHTR
-85 EHLAFVNVQVKG
+85 EHLSFVNVQVEG
-97 TSMGCL
+97 TALGCL

-113 NLPIGTHTVV
+113 NLPEGELTIV
-123 FSMMGYETIE
+123 FSMMGYETE
-133 KTVTL
+133 KRTVTL
-138 QRDTLIELKVAIAE
+138 RRDTLIEMNVAIAE
-152 TSFVIDN
+152 TSFMIDN
-159 VVVTANKYATKQKE
+159 VVVTANKYETKQRE

-180 ISPLIIEST
+180 IPPLIIEST
-189 ASNSMADVLNFQT
+189 TSNSMADVLNFQT

-220 NGLEGPYTQILMDSR
+220 NGLEGQYTQILMDSR

-281 TKEPTRNFFNVS
+281 TKEPSRNSLNIS

-299 ERGTYDINTNLN
+299 QQGTYDINTNMN

-319 KAGIYLFGV
+319 KAGLFLFGV
-328 QRNRQQYDRDDDGFS
+328 QRNRQQYDRDNDGYS
-343 DIPHLNSTTAGF
+343 DIPHLNSTTVGF
-355 RSFFKTS
+355 RSYFKTS
-362 EYSKLTAEYHHTT
+362 DYSKITAEYHHTT
-375 EYRRGGYGIDSLQ
+375 EFRRGGYGIDSLQ
-388 PHESPLC
+388 PHESPLT
-395 EQLRHNID
+395 EQLKHNID
-403 AATAKWDMYSTDS
+403 AATAKWDMYTADNK
-416 RHFISAY
+416 HFVSVY

-434 FGTNMNPN
+434 FGTNYNPN

-459 FSYAC
+459 FSYPC
-464 GIANADLS
+464 GIMNADLS

-485 ILGYGRNTLQRVHL
+485 ILGYDRNTLQRVHL

-505 NEWKTTA
+505 NEWKNKQ
-512 WSALIGGR
+512 WSILVGGR

-526 LKKPVFSPRA
+526 LDKPVFSPRA
-536 NVRWSPIVNGKS
+536 NIRYTPIEP
-548 TITGNPLPLTD
+548 IIL
-559 LIVRLSYASGYRAP
+559 RLSYASGYRAP

-592 SLDENLRPEYSH
+592 SLDENLKPEYSH
-604 SVSGSLDIYKRLGKF
+604 SISGSIDMYKRFGKW
-619 DFNVTLEG
+619 DFNLTLEG
-627 FFTQLNDIFTLVE
+627 FFTQLNDVFTLVE

-645 HGNLLLTRTNA
+645 QGNLLLTRTNA
-656 SGARVAGVNV
+656 SGARVAGMNI
-666 EAKLG
+666 EAKVG
-671 YGHLLSFQAGYTYN
+671 FGHLLTFQAGYTYN
-685 YSRYIE
+685 HSRYIE

-700 IAPQTRMFR
+700 ITPQRRMFR

-715 YFLLNIE
+715 YFLCNIE
-722 PVKNFHI
+722 PVKHFHI
-729 LTNGKV
+729 VTNGKV
-735 TGSML
+735 TGNML

-749 EDEEVVTPVF
+749 EDEEVTTPTF
-759 FEWDVKLC
+759 FEWDFKLC

-781 AGVKNILDHFQ
+781 AGVKNILDQFQ
-792 RDLDKGMD
+792 SNLDKGMD
-800 RDAGFVY
+800 RDAGFIY
-807 GPAAPRTFFAGVNL
+807 GPATPRTFFAGVNL